1 MKKFFDWLR
10 QNPVVPTLV
19 ILAGVWFAYD
29 WWTTTPPPPQCVEE
43 RQVARPAEAPPA
55 VVGPPQRALD
65 PFTHQE
71 GMIATAERSVES
83 SAQLSYRDGW
93 QDGQRSL
100 GVRHL
105 SEEEVLGIARR
116 VVERERQRL
125 REGAPPPMTS
135 EEVPRPDGQLIDPGV
150 GTRGLMREERRQVFY
165 K

>member
-29 WWTTTPPPPQCVEE
+29 WWTGTPSPQPVVEDQAVSPEDPPVPSPSPDQS
-43 RQVARPAEAPPA
+43 PPFM
-55 VVGPPQRALD
+55 P
-65 PFTHQE
+65 E
-71 GMIATAERSVES
+71 GMVRMTEGNVEAS
-83 SAQLSYRDGW
+83 SRLSYRDGW
-93 QDGQRSL
+93 QDGQQSL

-125 REGAPPPMTS
+125 RESVPPPMTS
-135 EEVPRPDGQLIDPGV
+135 EEVPRPAGQLIDPGA
-150 GTRGLMREERRQVFY
+150 GTRGLMREERYQAFY
-165 K
+165 DQ